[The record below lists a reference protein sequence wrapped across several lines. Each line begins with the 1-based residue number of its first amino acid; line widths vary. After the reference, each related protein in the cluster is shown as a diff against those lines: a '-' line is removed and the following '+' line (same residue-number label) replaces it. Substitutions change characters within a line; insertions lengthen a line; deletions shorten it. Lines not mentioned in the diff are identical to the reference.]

1 MKDRNTTLKKN
12 KISFWENIFFWIWFY
27 TPKSG
32 YAHRSYGVITIIQYI
47 YIIFVIGILLNCLN
61 LKNSLLLYSNIKEFI
76 FFVGI
81 LFPILFFINMTIY
94 NHIKYK
100 KLQDLFSKM
109 TTINRIKQKKK
120 FYVFIILTMLVMCID
135 IALLNEFK
143 RQFIMVM

>member
-1 MKDRNTTLKKN
+1 
-12 KISFWENIFFWIWFY
+12 
-27 TPKSG
+27 
-32 YAHRSYGVITIIQYI
+32 
-47 YIIFVIGILLNCLN
+47 
-61 LKNSLLLYSNIKEFI
+61 
-76 FFVGI
+76 
-81 LFPILFFINMTIY
+81 MTIY

>member
-1 MKDRNTTLKKN
+1 
-12 KISFWENIFFWIWFY
+12 
-27 TPKSG
+27 
-32 YAHRSYGVITIIQYI
+32 
-47 YIIFVIGILLNCLN
+47 
-61 LKNSLLLYSNIKEFI
+61 
-76 FFVGI
+76 
-81 LFPILFFINMTIY
+81 MTIY

-143 RQFIMVM
+143 RQFINIKLKFVK